1 MRGDM
6 NTKMLLITLSFLL
19 LVPQSCTHRKSVDE
33 PGFDRELMGEEIQF
47 GRKAAKFQLWHEA
60 VFRWE
65 KVIAQDAENV
75 QALNNLGVAYE
86 ALGDFEKAKQS
97 YEKALDIDESVTPL
111 RNNYKRFLHFYKRHK
126 RNQKRLEKRLE
137 KEKMEQASRTAE
149 DPAGRGDDGEEGAK
163 STPDTPKQ
171 SEKEPEQALEY
182 KEKGK

>member
-6 NTKMLLITLSFLL
+6 NTKMLLITLSFLF
-19 LVPQSCTHRKSVDE
+19 LVPQSCSHRKTVDE
-33 PGFDRELMGEEIQF
+33 PEFDRELMGDEIQF

-65 KVIAQDAENV
+65 KVIAEDAENV

-137 KEKMEQASRTAE
+137 KEKMEQASRRAKY
-149 DPAGRGDDGEEGAK
+149 PAGNGGDAGKEIQAVPEH
-163 STPDTPKQ
+163 PIQ
-171 SEKEPEQALEY
+171 SEKEPAQELEH
-182 KEKGK
+182 EGKGK